1 MSTTEPTPAGRAKQ
15 IRDRL
20 NEIAPYPDTDEA
32 TTAASLGR
40 WLAMRSQVISQQQ
53 LGITAPW
60 SRDQIDL
67 LTILFAA
74 AMGMLWLGVIP
85 LVSGYVADLFG
96 TRNMATLLGVS
107 FVVHQMGSV
116 VGAWGGG
123 MIFDTFG
130 NYDLAWR
137 FGVSMGIAAG
147 LVQILF
153 GGPSGTWSR
162 LRTMRAAH

>member
-40 WLAMRSQVISQQQ
+40 WLAMRSQVIRQQQ

-60 SRDQIDL
+60 RREQVDL

-74 AMGMLWLGVIP
+74 AHALYALDASDPVLGRQVALEIRNAWDDGSGVGEWLWEHL
-85 LVSGYVADLFG
+85 
-96 TRNMATLLGVS
+96 
-107 FVVHQMGSV
+107 
-116 VGAWGGG
+116 GGG
-123 MIFDTFG
+123 ACREIG
-130 NYDLAWR
+130 QLADEL
-137 FGVSMGIAAG
+137 A
-147 LVQILF
+147 
-153 GGPSGTWSR
+153 R
-162 LRTMRAAH
+162 LGALERESAP

>member
-1 MSTTEPTPAGRAKQ
+1 MLTREHANPHYPEQVPVTTTTVDYGALAEGLQRQFRAIPATDRVRLAKRTSNLFRA
-15 IRDRL
+15 RDG
-20 NEIAPYPDTDEA
+20 APVAGLDVAALDGVLSIDREA
-32 TTAASLGR
+32 RTADVLGMTTYEHL
-40 WLAMRSQVISQQQ
+40 
-53 LGITAPW
+53 TA
-60 SRDQIDL
+60 
-67 LTILFAA
+67 
-74 AMGMLWLGVIP
+74 
-85 LVSGYVADLFG
+85 
-96 TRNMATLLGVS
+96 ATLLGVS